1 MGTTEKLATVKEIMA
16 TAFMHATEKSM
27 ASGLHFAYKS
37 YAEVADDT
45 KIQVVD
51 ILVKEAGYGERTIQ
65 QFKYI
70 KPDQIEF
77 KRFELQVLLDVLS
90 HLIQGALIT
99 WYETAKLLATDT
111 ELQKTIIDET
121 KKSNIASF

>member
-37 YAEVADDT
+37 YSETIEDN
-45 KIQVVD
+45 KLQVVD

-99 WYETAKLLATDT
+99 WYETAKFLATDT

-121 KKSNIASF
+121 KKSNIPSF